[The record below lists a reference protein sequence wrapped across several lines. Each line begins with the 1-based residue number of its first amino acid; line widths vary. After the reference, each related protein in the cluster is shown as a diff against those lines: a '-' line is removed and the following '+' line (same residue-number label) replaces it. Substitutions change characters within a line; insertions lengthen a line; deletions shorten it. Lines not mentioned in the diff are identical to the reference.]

1 MNHTFD
7 EQILA
12 LSGVFQAASLVH
24 HIAHRGTC
32 PDGPMEATLGSL
44 FVTNPDNTL
53 DVYGDLYGLREGLS
67 VMGGVLDKQTGTKD
81 VEILRYALNLI
92 HLDSR
97 LRKRNDM
104 LDVIGS
110 RIEQARRGVDHF
122 GLLHSN
128 VIANV
133 ASIYVDTISTFR
145 LRIQVTGEPMYLRV
159 EENAA
164 RIRALLLAG
173 IRSAYL
179 WRQLGGRR
187 WQLVFRRRR
196 VIEAAHTLRR
206 QLD

>member
-12 LSGVFQAASLVH
+12 LAGVFQAASLVH
-24 HIAHRGTC
+24 EIAHHGSC
-32 PDGPMEATLGSL
+32 PDEAMKATINSL
-44 FVTNPDNTL
+44 FVTEPENTL

-67 VMGGVLDKQTGTKD
+67 IMGGVLEKQRGAKD
-81 VEILRYALNLI
+81 VDILRYALNLV
-92 HLDSR
+92 HLESR
-97 LRKRNDM
+97 LQKDPAM
-104 LDVIGS
+104 LDTIAS
-110 RIEQARRGVDHF
+110 RIDQARRGVDHF
-122 GLLHSN
+122 GIMHTN
-128 VIANV
+128 VTANL

-145 LRIQVTGEPMYLRV
+145 MRIQVAGEPLYLRV

-187 WQLVFRRRR
+187 WQLVFQRRR
-196 VIEAAHTLRR
+196 VIDAATALRR